1 MPYFISDETEDCTFW
16 AVVKE
21 DGEIIACHDTKQ
33 SAVDQMVAL
42 SLAEEIDPGGTYTGP
57 QRAAPD
63 ELEVGDFVSW
73 QSAGGRARGR
83 ITEIVRDGEIN
94 VPDSDFTITGEPD
107 DPAALIRLYREG
119 EDGWEAQDQQVG
131 HKFSTLTKINDLRSY
146 TREALGDDKYTT
158 EQEALDKA
166 EEIGCSGTHS
176 MDEDGQTIYMPCSTH
191 DEYEELTGRERGSY
205 SSEKRDV
212 NLDPPAY
219 MRAAAR
225 QGLKYYEEG
234 LAGDGLVERTVREAR
249 AMANGNVTADKW
261 VRLQAWIARHMDD
274 LSSPD
279 ATPGSDGYPSPGVV
293 AHLLW
298 GSGPSKRAAQ
308 RALDY
313 AEGVVSRLEE
323 ENSLRIASGEA
334 MSKLETR
341 YSVTDIEVREE
352 QDGMRFTGYAAV
364 FNSESE
370 PLPFTEVIER
380 GAFKRSIDSRNDIKL
395 LWNHDT
401 ASVLGS
407 SRAKTLRLYEDER
420 GLKVEAMLPN
430 TTLGRDAAELLRR
443 GDVDSMS
450 FGFSVPRGG
459 DEWSDDGMRRTLK
472 SVRLHEVSIV
482 SFPAYTGTAGTTSV
496 RGLAA
501 IAKRA
506 QVDPDL
512 LADTM
517 LKIEE
522 GKSLTEDEAGVMNK
536 VLGELSPQEE
546 VEQKKEELDGMLE
559 LHKKKLQYLIDRI

>member
-146 TREALGDDKYTT
+146 IREALGDDKYTT

>member
-506 QVDPDL
+506 QVDPDV

>member
-63 ELEVGDFVSW
+63 DLEVGDFVSW
-73 QSAGGRARGR
+73 NSAGGRARGR

-191 DEYEELTGRERGSY
+191 DEYEELTGMERGSY

-225 QGLKYYEEG
+225 QGLRYYEEG

-261 VRLQAWIARHMDD
+261 VRLRAWVARHMDD
-274 LSSPD
+274 LDSPSANPD
-279 ATPGSDGYPSPGVV
+279 SDDYPSAGVV

-313 AEGVVSRLEE
+313 ADGVVSRLEE
-323 ENSLRIASGEA
+323 ENSLRIVSGEA

-341 YSVTDIEVREE
+341 YSVRDIEVREE
-352 QDGMRFTGYAAV
+352 KDGMRFTGYAAV
-364 FNSESE
+364 FDSPSE
-370 PLPFTEVIER
+370 PLPFTEMIER
-380 GAFKRSIDSRNDIKL
+380 GAFKRSIESRNDIKL

-407 SRAKTLRLYEDER
+407 TRAKTLRLYEDER

-459 DEWSDDGMRRTLK
+459 DEWSDDGMLRTLK
-472 SVRLHEVSIV
+472 SVRLHEISIV
-482 SFPAYTGTAGTTSV
+482 AFPAYSGTAGTTSV

-501 IAKRA
+501 IAQRA
-506 QVDPDL
+506 EVDPDL